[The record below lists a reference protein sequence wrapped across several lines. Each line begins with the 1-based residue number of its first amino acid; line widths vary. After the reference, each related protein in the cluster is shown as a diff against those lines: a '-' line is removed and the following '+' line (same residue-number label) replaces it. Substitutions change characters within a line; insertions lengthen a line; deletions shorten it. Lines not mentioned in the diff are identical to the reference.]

1 MMPGWLANKP
11 AERRQEGA
19 MQDFMLRLD
28 RTLARR
34 RWLVLGAWVAALAVA
49 VPFAARQSEHL
60 TGGGFGV
67 PGSQSAQVASI
78 VGQQFGEAGRAKL
91 AAVVVAARGASAAD
105 VRTAL
110 DRVRA
115 AADAAPEVGLTSA
128 ALREAERHVG
138 APTILVPLATTVDD
152 VRSTDVAHDLRD
164 RLKIADQSGPV
175 RVHLVGQGALWAG
188 LQDVSKSSLAKAE
201 STGFPIVLLI
211 LLAIFGSLAAA
222 ALPLALGVASVLITG
237 AVIYALSLVTD
248 MSVFTTNMASMV
260 GIGVAV
266 DYSLFV
272 LARYREEV
280 RAGVSPDRARGV
292 ALATSGVAVT
302 FSGLT
307 VMASLAGLFLVNTT
321 ALRSMAEGAIIVV
334 AVAVLA
340 SATLLPVMLKLLG
353 HRAYARSRS
362 FSAIA
367 LAMRNRSPRR
377 RGSTHPEATHEGF
390 WQMWTARVTSRPA
403 LSAAL
408 ASALLIALAIPA
420 LGLKTTDGALRQF
433 SKGDETRQGFEAA
446 AKLTGPGASSS
457 FKVVVPADRAANAG
471 ATLASDPEVAQIAK
485 PIASRDGT
493 RALLIATPKHDGE
506 SDQAKAA
513 VTRLRT
519 ELPYARVGGNSAT
532 LHDFDHLVSTSM
544 WKIVLFVLGLSV
556 IVLLVLLRSVVL
568 PFKAVVMNLLSV
580 GAAYGVLAMVFGTV
594 DTITPPLILAVVF
607 GLSMDYEVFL
617 LTRIRERFGATGDTR
632 RAVAEG
638 LAASARTI
646 TSAALIMASVF
657 LVFVSTGVPSIRQIG
672 LGNAVAVLV
681 DATIVRLV
689 LVPAAMELLGKWNW
703 WLPRP
708 LARVLPK
715 GSFETLPSE
724 A

>member
-1 MMPGWLANKP
+1 
-11 AERRQEGA
+11 
-19 MQDFMLRLD
+19 MQHFMLRLD
-28 RTLARR
+28 RGLARR
-34 RWLVLGAWVAALAVA
+34 RWFVLGAWVAALAVA
-49 VPFAARQSEHL
+49 IPFAAHQTDHL

-67 PGSQSAQVASI
+67 PGSQSAQVASL

-91 AAVVVAARGASAAD
+91 AAVLVSRPGAPAAA

-110 DRVRA
+110 ERVRA
-115 AADAAPEVGLTSA
+115 AAGAAPDVLVAPG
-128 ALREAERHVG
+128 ALRRAAAQAG
-138 APTILVPLATTVDD
+138 APTIVVPLATSVDD
-152 VRSTDVAHDLRD
+152 VRSTDVARDLRD
-164 RLKIADQSGPV
+164 RLDIDHQSGPV
-175 RVHLVGQGALWAG
+175 QVHLIGQGALWAG
-188 LQDVSKSSLAKAE
+188 LQDVSKRNLAKAE
-201 STGFPIVLLI
+201 TTGFPIVLLI

-222 ALPLALGVASVLITG
+222 ALPLTLGVVGVLITG
-237 AVIYALSLVTD
+237 AVIYALSRVTD

-280 RAGVSPDRARGV
+280 RSGVSPDRARGI

-321 ALRSMAEGAIIVV
+321 ALRSMAMGAIVVV

-340 SATLLPVMLKLLG
+340 SATLLPVLLRLIG
-353 HRAYARSRS
+353 HRAYARGRVFGAVREAARSR
-362 FSAIA
+362 
-367 LAMRNRSPRR
+367 MPRR
-377 RGSTHPEATHEGF
+377 RGSTHPDAPRDGF
-390 WQMWTARVTSRPA
+390 WAAWTARVTKRPA

-408 ASALLIALAIPA
+408 AAAVLIALALPA

-433 SKGDETRQGFEAA
+433 SKNEETRVGFEAA
-446 AKLTGPGASSS
+446 AKIIGRGASSS
-457 FKVVVPADRAANAG
+457 FKVVVPAAQAG
-471 ATLASDPEVAQIAK
+471 AARAVLARDPEVRSVAQ
-485 PIASRDGT
+485 PVASRDGT
-493 RALLIATPKHDGE
+493 RALLIATPRHDGE

-513 VTRLRT
+513 VGRIRA
-519 ELPYARVGGNSAT
+519 ELPRALVGGNSAT
-532 LHDFDHLVSTSM
+532 LRDFDNLVSGSM
-544 WKIVLFVLGLSV
+544 WKIVLFVLGLSFV
-556 IVLLVLLRSVVL
+556 VLLVLLRSVVL
-568 PFKAVVMNLLSV
+568 PLKAVVMNLLSV
-580 GAAYGVLAMVFGTV
+580 GAAYGVLKLVFGTV

-607 GLSMDYEVFL
+607 GLSMEDENFQK
-617 LTRIRERFGATGDTR
+617 TRKRERYSATGDTR

-638 LAASARTI
+638 LGSSARTI

-657 LVFVSTGVPSIRQIG
+657 LVFVGTGVPSIRQLG

-681 DATIVRLV
+681 DATLVRLV

-708 LARVLPK
+708 LARILPR
-715 GSFETLPSE
+715 GSFEQAPQR

>member
-1 MMPGWLANKP
+1 
-11 AERRQEGA
+11 
-19 MQDFMLRLD
+19 MQHFMLKLD

-34 RWLVLGAWVAALAVA
+34 RWWVLGTWLAALAVA

-78 VGQQFGEAGRAKL
+78 VNREFAHAGRAKL
-91 AAVVVAARGASAAD
+91 AVVLIERRGATGAD
-105 VRTAL
+105 VRRAL

-115 AADAAPEVGLTSA
+115 AVAATPRVAVSDAVLRRA
-128 ALREAERHVG
+128 AGQAG
-138 APTILVPLATTVDD
+138 APAILLPLATTVDD

-164 RLKIADQSGPV
+164 KLGIGAGGSDSGPV
-175 RVHLVGQGALWAG
+175 TTHLVGQGALWAG
-188 LQDVSKSSLAKAE
+188 LQDVSKRNLAKAE
-201 STGFPIVLLI
+201 STGFPLVLLI
-211 LLAIFGSLAAA
+211 LLAIFGSLSAA
-222 ALPLALGVASVLITG
+222 ALPLALGIASVVLTG
-237 AVIYALSLVTD
+237 AVIYALSLMTD

-280 RAGVSPDRARGV
+280 RSGVSPERARGI

-321 ALRSMAEGAIIVV
+321 ALRSMATGAIVVV

-340 SATLLPVMLKLLG
+340 SATLLPVLLRLLG
-353 HRAYARSRS
+353 HRAYARGRG
-362 FSAIA
+362 FSAVA
-367 LAMRNRSPRR
+367 GAARSRAPRR
-377 RGSTHPEATHEGF
+377 RGSTNPDRAPRAGF
-390 WQMWTARVTSRPA
+390 WAAWTARVTKRPA

-408 ASALLIALAIPA
+408 AAAVLIAMAIPA
-420 LGLKTTDGALRQF
+420 LQLGTTDGALRQF
-433 SKGDETRQGFEAA
+433 AKHDETRQGFEAA
-446 AKLTGPGASSS
+446 ARLAGPGASSTV
-457 FKVVVPADRAANAG
+457 KVVVPADRAAAAAG
-471 ATLASDPEVAQIAK
+471 VLAADPEIGAVGR
-485 PIASRDGT
+485 PIASRDGGRT
-493 RALLIATPKHDGE
+493 LLLATPRHDGE
-506 SDQAKAA
+506 SRQAKDA
-513 VTRLRT
+513 VARLRS

-532 LHDFDHLVSTSM
+532 LRDFDRLVSTSM
-544 WKIVLFVLGLSV
+544 WKIVLFVLGLSFL
-556 IVLLVLLRSVVL
+556 VLLVLLRSVVL
-568 PFKAVVMNLLSV
+568 PLKAVVMNLLSV
-580 GAAYGVLAMVFGTV
+580 GAAYGVLKLAFGTV

-617 LTRIRERFGATGDTR
+617 LTRIRERYAATGDTR

-638 LAASARTI
+638 LASSARTI

-657 LVFVSTGVPSIRQIG
+657 LVFVGTGVPSIRQLG

-681 DATIVRLV
+681 DATLVRLV

-708 LARVLPK
+708 LDRILPR
-715 GSFETLPSE
+715 GSFETLPTAHSPGR